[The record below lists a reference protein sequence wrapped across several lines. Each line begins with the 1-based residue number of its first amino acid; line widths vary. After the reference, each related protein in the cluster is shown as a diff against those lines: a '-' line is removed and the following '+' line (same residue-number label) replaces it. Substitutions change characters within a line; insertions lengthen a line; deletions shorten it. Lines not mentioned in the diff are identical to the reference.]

1 MKSKKTAE
9 IRGGVL
15 FLRLVVERDIKRS
28 HPHIHTHLLYR
39 SRIRSMENVPI
50 LEIIN
55 YFLIDDDSDLLG
67 AREDDDLC

>member
-39 SRIRSMENVPI
+39 AHQVHGKCTYIENNK
-50 LEIIN
+50 L
-55 YFLIDDDSDLLG
+55 FSD
-67 AREDDDLC
+67 RR